1 MMLNPD
7 LKNRKGFTLLEVLIA
22 LAVFSYAAVGFISNI
37 SKYQK
42 AQVTSVERTVAHWV
56 ALNQVSLARLEKK
69 WPNLGVTRGTAEMA
83 NNRWYWIQTVT
94 KTSEKQ
100 LRQLKV
106 EVKLKQDDDN
116 ATVSVTAFIANKLRI
131 KR

>member
-1 MMLNPD
+1 MMPNQLF
-7 LKNRKGFTLLEVLIA
+7 KKTKGFTLLEVLIA
-22 LAVFSYAAVGFISNI
+22 LAVFSYGAVGFITNI

-56 ALNQVSLARLEKK
+56 AMNQISLIRLEKK

-83 NNRWYWIQTVT
+83 NSRWYWIQTVT
-94 KTSEKQ
+94 KTTEKQ
-100 LRQLKV
+100 LRQVKV
-106 EVKLKQDDDN
+106 EVKLKQDDEN
-116 ATVSVTAFIANKLRI
+116 TTVSVTAFVANKIR